1 MLRYLG
7 FSGLV
12 SAVAVVAVLVTLGWG
27 AAVTVAVLAAI
38 EIAFS
43 FDNAVINAKVLERLS
58 SLWQQLFLTLGM
70 VIAILGM
77 RLVFPIL
84 IVMVTAHLPWGQVV
98 HEALR
103 HPEAYSRHL
112 DEAHTAIAAF
122 GGGFLLTLALYFLS
136 DNDRDVMWLEHLERP
151 LQRYGGTVWLP
162 PLISIIV
169 VGLIALT
176 IGGGHGGEVL
186 RSGLV
191 GAVAYTALKLLVDW
205 LDRLS
210 PREQQVYGGWSA
222 FLAFMYLEL
231 LDASFSFDGV
241 LGAFAITNSV
251 VLIAIGLGVGA
262 LWVRSLTVAMVRRRT
277 LRIYRYLEHGA
288 HYAILVLAAAL
299 LLSLFFNV
307 PEAVTGIVGLGIIG
321 ASLIASRQ
329 ALSSRQAA
337 TGGKRD

>member
-7 FSGLV
+7 LTGLL
-12 SAVAVVAVLVTLGWG
+12 SVATVLAVLVTLGWG
-27 AAVTVAVLAAI
+27 AATAVAVLAAI

-58 SLWQQLFLTLGM
+58 SLWQQLFLTVGM

-77 RLVFPIL
+77 RLIFPIL
-84 IVMVTAHLPWGQVV
+84 IVAVTAHLPWGQVV
-98 HEALR
+98 HEALH

-112 DEAHTAIAAF
+112 DEAHTTIAAF
-122 GGGFLLTLALYFLS
+122 GGGFLLTLALYFLF
-136 DNDRDVMWLEHLERP
+136 DNSRDVMWLERIERP
-151 LQRYGGTVWLP
+151 LRRSGGKIWLP

-176 IGGGHGGEVL
+176 VGSGNGGEVL
-186 RSGLV
+186 RTGLV
-191 GAVAYTALKLLVDW
+191 GVVAYTALKLLIDW
-205 LDRLS
+205 LDTLS

-241 LGAFAITNSV
+241 LGAFAITNNI

-288 HYAILVLAAAL
+288 HYAILALAAAL
-299 LLSLFFNV
+299 LASLFFNV

-329 ALSSRQAA
+329 ALIARYSDNRER
-337 TGGKRD
+337 RD